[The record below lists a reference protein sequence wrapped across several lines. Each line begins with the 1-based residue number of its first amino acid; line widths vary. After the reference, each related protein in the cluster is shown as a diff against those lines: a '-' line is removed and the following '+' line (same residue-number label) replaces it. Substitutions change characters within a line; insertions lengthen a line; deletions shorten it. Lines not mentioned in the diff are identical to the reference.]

1 MKKIFIIIVSLII
14 LLAAWRERFVL
25 EKFFNEK
32 VLGIIN
38 SIQQS
43 PLATSALESADAL
56 AGRVFTGGALR
67 SSENAS
73 NAFLTGSGVLE
84 WTNKNR
90 SQFGAAAL
98 VPNPQLDNAAKAKLK
113 DMFAQ
118 QYFEHISPQGKGPA
132 DLARAAGYNY
142 IIIGE
147 NLALGNFKDDES
159 LVTAWMN
166 SPGHRANILNKKYT
180 QIGIAVGQGVY
191 EGRNVWMAVQEFGR
205 PMNDCP
211 AIDKNLKIRIDLLSK
226 DLAEAESA
234 LNQKKRELESL
245 SPQSRE
251 EYEAYNLEVKKY
263 NDLVHIYNN
272 RLDEA
277 KQLTAQYNSQIK
289 IFNACAQ

>member
-180 QIGIAVGQGVY
+180 KIGIAVGQGVY